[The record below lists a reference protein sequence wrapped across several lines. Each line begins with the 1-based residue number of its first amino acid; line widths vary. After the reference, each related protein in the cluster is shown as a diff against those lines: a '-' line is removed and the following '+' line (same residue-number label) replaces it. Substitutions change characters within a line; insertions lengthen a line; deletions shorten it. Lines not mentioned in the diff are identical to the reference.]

1 MKNYSIF
8 KTINSEISA
17 YLYGFI
23 LGDGC
28 ITIRKKRK
36 EYCLSISQA
45 IEDRYIIDLF
55 KEAMN
60 DELNIH
66 ETKNKTFTCPKTGK
80 IYKCQ
85 NQVSIQFY
93 SKQLIEDLIKN
104 GLCENKTE
112 EELSIPEM
120 NEELFRHFLRGYFD
134 ADGTCGTYLIVGHTK
149 GVRDRVK
156 PTFHI
161 SSHKQ
166 NILNEIN
173 IKLEKLY
180 NIKIPV
186 YKTKDRDSVL
196 KSGSISE
203 IRKLFIFMYENS
215 NFYIPR
221 KYEKFKNVMLT
232 SSEFKKLKELEPRNA

>member
-17 YLYGFI
+17 YLYGFV

-28 ITIRKKRK
+28 ITTRKNRK
-36 EYCLSISQA
+36 EYCLSISQT

-55 KEAMN
+55 KEKMN
-60 DELNIH
+60 DELNIR
-66 ETKNKTFTCPKTGK
+66 ETENKIFTCAKTGK

-104 GLCENKTE
+104 GLCKNKTE
-112 EELSIPEM
+112 EELNIPEM
-120 NEELFRHFLRGYFD
+120 DEKLFRHFLRGYFD
-134 ADGTCGTYLIVGHTK
+134 ADGTCGTYLTVGHTK
-149 GVRDRVK
+149 GIRDRAK

-161 SSHKQ
+161 TSHKQ
-166 NILNEIN
+166 HILTEISL
-173 IKLEKLY
+173 KLGRLY

-186 YKTKDRDSVL
+186 YKTKNRDSVL